1 MKIKLKQ
8 TQPLMTPLWKKTN
21 SQQANVYDIGLAGPH
36 NFMIEGGI
44 FASNCF
50 NKSHSISYSFITY
63 ITAYLKSNYPLEF
76 FCALMTT
83 RSKSLQPKDW
93 AQKAP
98 QFINEAKTMGVAIN
112 GPSVNGS
119 NLEFTIANEEIYF
132 GFNAIRDVGVT
143 ASRSIVKAR
152 QNIPFKDVFDFVAR
166 VNTQKVNTRTFVSL
180 VRAGAFDK
188 MGYHREELENAAEA
202 LYGYFKS
209 IEESEIRNAEII
221 ERNLYNE
228 RVIPLIEKRNDLRK
242 LVKKH
247 QKLFDSNKP
256 TISQIDFEQYKRD
269 LEDLESQGLKKKV
282 KLKPKAPL
290 DKPEFTRSKQVELT
304 FKQIVQQANYIGCY
318 TETHPVTLIN
328 KNCESIDSLNEGE
341 YGTIAA
347 VVSGLKIIKTRTG
360 KEMAFLELDDS
371 ITIAE
376 SVIFPHTFARE
387 KTTVTSLDVGTL
399 VKVSAKKESDNPPKL
414 ILNKILIY
422 EG

>member
-1 MKIKLKQ
+1 MSNIIQIKHDADLQ
-8 TQPLMTPLWKKTN
+8 E
-21 SQQANVYDIGLAGPH
+21 VYDIGLEGPH
-36 NFMIEGGI
+36 NFMIEGGL

-63 ITAYLKSNYPLEF
+63 ITAYLKANYPVEF

-98 QFINEAKTMGVAIN
+98 QFINEAKTMGVSIN
-112 GPSVNGS
+112 GPSVNSS
-119 NLEFTIANEEIYF
+119 NLEFTIANSEIYF
-132 GFNAIRDVGVT
+132 GFNAIRDVGIT
-143 ASRSIVKAR
+143 ASKSIVKAR
-152 QNIPFKDVFDFVAR
+152 GSKPFSDVFDFVSR
-166 VNTQKVNTRTFVSL
+166 VDTQKVNTRTFISL

-188 MGYHREELENAAEA
+188 MGYLRQELEDQAEA
-202 LYGYFKS
+202 IYSYFKS
-209 IEESEIRNAEII
+209 IEEYEIRNLEIL
-221 ERNLYNE
+221 EREKYNE
-228 RVIPLIEKRNDLRK
+228 EVLPLIEKRDQLRK

-247 QKLFDSNKP
+247 QKLFDSNKR
-256 TISQIDFEQYKRD
+256 TISELDFEKIKRD
-269 LEDLESQGLKKKV
+269 LENLEMQDLKKKLS
-282 KLKPKAPL
+282 LKEKEILP
-290 DKPEFTRSKQVELT
+290 KPEFTRSKQIKLN

-318 TETHPVTLIN
+318 TDTHPVTLIN
-328 KNCESIDSLNEGE
+328 KNCDSIDSLNEGE

-360 KEMAFLELDDS
+360 KQMAFLDLDDS

-376 SVIFPHTFARE
+376 SVIFPHTYSQE
-387 KTTVTSLDVGTL
+387 KSTVDSIDIGTL
-399 VKVSAKKESDNPPKL
+399 VKVSVKKESDNPPKL